1 MIDIQ
6 VVKRN
11 GEKEDLNLSKIHKV
25 VEAACEG
32 LAGVSVSE
40 LELKSQLQFFNGM
53 KTSDIQE
60 TLVKAAAEL
69 ITGEAPNYQYV
80 AGRLVNYQLRKEV
93 YGQYQPKKLY
103 DIVKENVDRKLYTSE
118 LLDWYTEEEFEYLDS
133 IVDHQRDDTIVYA
146 GMEQFRGKYLVKNR
160 HTGEFLET
168 PQVAFILIAAT
179 IFHNTE
185 RFPDRMNWIKEYYDA
200 TSKFYI
206 SLASP
211 LIAGVRTRTKQFS
224 SCVLID
230 IADGLDGI
238 TAGATAIV
246 KYISKRAGIGV
257 STTSIRDLGDDVNDG
272 YAYHTGKTPYIRF
285 LQGATKSASQ
295 GGMRS
300 GAATV
305 NILGWSRE
313 IMDMLTLKNNKG
325 ADDSSA
331 RGVDYVVQVNRMFY
345 ERLLNGE
352 SITLMSPSHR
362 ETPGLIDAFYESDE
376 KFKELYE
383 KYERSTKVNKDRV
396 KASEFFNLLLQER
409 KDTGRIY
416 IMNVDNANNQSMY
429 VSERAPVRMTNLCL
443 VGDTILQIRYREE
456 LLDMSL
462 EDVVTLIQAGNSV
475 EVLSYNIKEQG
486 SEYKSILAASL
497 TDPEA
502 ELFEIEDEETGKKI
516 YCTPEHKIF
525 TKNRGYV
532 EAQYLDTQ
540 DQLVIT

>member
-1 MIDIQ
+1 
-6 VVKRN
+6 
-11 GEKEDLNLSKIHKV
+11 
-25 VEAACEG
+25 
-32 LAGVSVSE
+32 
-40 LELKSQLQFFNGM
+40 
-53 KTSDIQE
+53 
-60 TLVKAAAEL
+60 
-69 ITGEAPNYQYV
+69 
-80 AGRLVNYQLRKEV
+80 
-93 YGQYQPKKLY
+93 
-103 DIVKENVDRKLYTSE
+103 
-118 LLDWYTEEEFEYLDS
+118 
-133 IVDHQRDDTIVYA
+133 
-146 GMEQFRGKYLVKNR
+146 
-160 HTGEFLET
+160 
-168 PQVAFILIAAT
+168 
-179 IFHNTE
+179 
-185 RFPDRMNWIKEYYDA
+185 
-200 TSKFYI
+200 
-206 SLASP
+206 
-211 LIAGVRTRTKQFS
+211 
-224 SCVLID
+224 
-230 IADGLDGI
+230 
-238 TAGATAIV
+238 
-246 KYISKRAGIGV
+246 
-257 STTSIRDLGDDVNDG
+257 
-272 YAYHTGKTPYIRF
+272 
-285 LQGATKSASQ
+285 
-295 GGMRS
+295 
-300 GAATV
+300 
-305 NILGWSRE
+305 
-313 IMDMLTLKNNKG
+313 
-325 ADDSSA
+325 
-331 RGVDYVVQVNRMFY
+331 
-345 ERLLNGE
+345 
-352 SITLMSPSHR
+352 MSPSHR